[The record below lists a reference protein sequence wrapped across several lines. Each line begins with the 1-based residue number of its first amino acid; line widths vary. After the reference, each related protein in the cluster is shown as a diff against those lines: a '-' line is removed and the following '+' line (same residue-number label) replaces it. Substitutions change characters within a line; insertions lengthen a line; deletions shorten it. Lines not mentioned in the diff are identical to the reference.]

1 MKAGA
6 RNQII
11 GTVKSIKNGNIMSL
25 VKIDVPADTQLA
37 SVMTV
42 ESVDDM
48 GLKEGDKVKVIIK
61 AVSVLLVKE

>member
-6 RNQII
+6 RNQIV
-11 GTVKSIKNGNIMSL
+11 GTVKSIKNGNVMSL
-25 VKIDVPADTQLA
+25 VKVDVPAKIEIS

-42 ESVDDM
+42 ESVEDLE
-48 GLKEGDKVKVIIK
+48 LKKGDKVKVLIK

>member
-6 RNQII
+6 RNQIV
-11 GTVKSIKNGNIMSL
+11 GTVKSVKNGNIMSL
-25 VKIDVPADTQLA
+25 VKVDVPAKSQLA

-42 ESVDDM
+42 ESVEDM
-48 GLKEGDKVKVIIK
+48 GLKEGDKVRVIIK